1 MPEINSPPC
10 PLHGSLPR
18 ALHEPN
24 FEGIV
29 TVIDEIL
36 LTISGTVGTSSYTR
50 CPYGYTYNFEGVV
63 RALEDLNASIS
74 GIQGGGSNLVAGSG
88 IYTTISGDYTVINNG
103 IIDGSGIYISYS
115 GNYAQINATITSVSG
130 ALYTAGSGLYL
141 SDGGTRF
148 NANYDAI
155 FQNSVSG
162 HLVPQGSVS
171 ISYSGNYALISGA
184 PGGGNAIISGDPG
197 DAYNAGSLWFDTNQG
212 RLFVYASGNGVSQP
226 AWYQTNTDAI
236 ALKGELPPS
245 GAGLNAPP
253 RDGSLW
259 FNTLMGNLFVYD
271 ATSSGWYETGPSRSF
286 AYGPTEPATTS
297 TPGAGWYDTTNQ
309 HIRVW
314 TGTGWV
320 QA

>member
-88 IYTTISGDYTVINNG
+88 IYTTISGDYTVINND

-130 ALYTAGSGLYL
+130 AIYTAGSGLYL

-171 ISYSGNYALISGA
+171 ISYSGNYALISGM

-212 RLFVYASGNGVSQP
+212 RLFVYASGNGVSRP

-245 GAGLNAPP
+245 GTGLNAPP

-259 FNTLMGNLFVYD
+259 FNTLLGSLFIYD
-271 ATSSGWYETGPSRSF
+271 VTTSGWYEAGPSRSF
-286 AYGPTEPATTS
+286 AYGLAEPASTS
-297 TPGAGWYDTTNQ
+297 TEGAGWYDTSANSLK
-309 HIRVW
+309 VW
-314 TGTGWV
+314 DGANWV
-320 QA
+320 SV